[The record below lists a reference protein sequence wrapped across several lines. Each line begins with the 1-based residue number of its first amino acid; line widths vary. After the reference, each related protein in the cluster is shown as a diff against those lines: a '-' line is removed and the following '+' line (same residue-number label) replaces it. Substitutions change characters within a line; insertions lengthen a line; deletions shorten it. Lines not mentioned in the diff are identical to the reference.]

1 MGRGRIPMELIQKEK
16 ARKTTFLKRKN
27 GLMKKVS
34 DFSTLCGV
42 DVCVIIYCPNFD
54 GESSNKPDTWP
65 RDTNE
70 IRRIIRRFRETTSDR
85 PARIYDAEEYYRDR
99 IKKLEGD
106 ISKVQKEKL
115 KIMYPTWDVSF
126 KDLREDHL
134 RMFVSILDSKIVAS
148 NQRIHM
154 LKKDSKGKATL
165 ESKDNDTPHWGSS
178 NPSSQLPFY
187 PLQIGQ
193 SSSQS
198 SILPFDQNGMVNLE
212 QQVGTFST
220 HDHGD
225 GSNNQNSS
233 SLCYYKGNMESVQ
246 PYSFALP
253 QYQDLPSEFQVNV
266 LYNAHDDQG
275 KMFNYMHE
283 RKL

>member
-1 MGRGRIPMELIQKEK
+1 MGRARIPMELIQKEK

-34 DFSTLCGV
+34 EFSTLCGV
-42 DVCVIIYCPNFD
+42 DVCVIIYAPNFD
-54 GESSNKPDTWP
+54 GENSAKPETWP

-70 IRRIIRRFRETTSDR
+70 IHRIIRRFRETTIDR
-85 PARIYDAEEYYRDR
+85 PARIYDAKEYYKDK
-99 IKKLEGD
+99 IKKLEGE

-134 RMFVSILDSKIVAS
+134 RMFISILDSKIVAS
-148 NQRIHM
+148 NQRINM
-154 LKKDSKGKATL
+154 LKQDSKGKAAL
-165 ESKDNDTPHWGSS
+165 ESKDNVLDVVETPHWASS

-187 PLQIGQ
+187 ALQIGQ

-198 SILPFDQNGMVNLE
+198 STLPFDQNGMVDWE
-212 QQVGTFST
+212 QQVGTFSI
-220 HDHGD
+220 HDHGW

-233 SLCYYKGNMESVQ
+233 SPCYYKRNTESVQ
-246 PYSFALP
+246 PYSFTLP
-253 QYQDLPSEFQVNV
+253 QCQVLPSEFQVNG
-266 LYNAHDDQG
+266 LYDANMFHDQ
-275 KMFNYMHE
+275 
-283 RKL
+283 